1 MSMPNTKQHEVVAF
15 EKLSPRWSLDPCV
28 NSMDMDT
35 VMHHMG
41 RCQPRGYA
49 VLYSHIN
56 NLYRFSPP
64 RLTSTR
70 TSVQHSGVADLFPPL
85 DFFYC
90 SQSLALIT
98 QMNAEETMT
107 LSTCFHRSWVA
118 AILVKCTRL
127 VIGRLADT
135 KSSLFAS

>member
-1 MSMPNTKQHEVVAF
+1 MLFFTRISTIYIF
-15 EKLSPRWSLDPCV
+15 SLPHSSLRLGLAY
-28 NSMDMDT
+28 N
-35 VMHHMG
+35 MG
-41 RCQPRGYA
+41 WRIY
-49 VLYSHIN
+49 
-56 NLYRFSPP
+56 F
-64 RLTSTR
+64 RL
-70 TSVQHSGVADLFPPL
+70 L

-118 AILVKCTRL
+118 ILVKCTRL